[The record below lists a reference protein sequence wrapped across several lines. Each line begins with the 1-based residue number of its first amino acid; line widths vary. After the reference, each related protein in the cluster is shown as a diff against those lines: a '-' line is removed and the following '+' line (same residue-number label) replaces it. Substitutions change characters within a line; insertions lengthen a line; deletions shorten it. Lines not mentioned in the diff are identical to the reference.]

1 MLFVFIHMG
10 FRWPGGMFGWW
21 LFGLSLWTT
30 LTGILGVALQK
41 WVPVTIARNLKVEA
55 MYERIPGLVERLTAD
70 AATLTTGSGDAL
82 RRGVRVGRQAAARR
96 AGAAL
101 GVPVRTSVIRARVS
115 SSR

>member
-1 MLFVFIHMG
+1 MLLVLIHMG

-30 LTGILGVALQK
+30 LTGILGVVLQK

-55 MYERIPGLVERLTAD
+55 LYVRIPGLVERLAAD
-70 AATLTTGSGDAL
+70 AATLASGRAKRSAASTSQTS
-82 RRGVRVGRQAAARR
+82 RRCWPRRRR
-96 AGAAL
+96 AG
-101 GVPVRTSVIRARVS
+101 RTCRTCVIRARVC